1 MEVDS
6 LLQLRDSL
14 IAKASLNKME
24 LEDCQDILNNIES
37 DVSAR
42 GFFWLWDGALTGW
55 GQSHSP
61 IRTSDNSTIVFAI
74 ILLAGWE

>member
-24 LEDCQDILNNIES
+24 LEDCQDILNNIET
-37 DVSAR
+37 DVSTR
-42 GFFWLWDGALTGW
+42 GFFGYEMGL
-55 GQSHSP
+55 
-61 IRTSDNSTIVFAI
+61 R
-74 ILLAGWE
+74 LAGDNPIALYEPVTIAQLYLLLFF

>member
-37 DVSAR
+37 DVSTR
-42 GFFWLWDGALTGW
+42 GFFWLWDWTLTGW
-55 GQSHSP
+55 GQSRSS

-74 ILLAGWE
+74 ILLVGWE

>member
-24 LEDCQDILNNIES
+24 LEDCQDILNVIET

-42 GFFWLWDGALTGW
+42 DMLGFLGMGWDSGWLGAI
-55 GQSHSP
+55 P
-61 IRTSDNSTIVFAI
+61 
-74 ILLAGWE
+74 